1 MSLFAIAQKLNRKS
15 NHMKLLDRYV
25 IRNFLEAY
33 FYCIA
38 AFFSIWL
45 VFDISDNISTFLD
58 ERMPLHRV
66 LHYYLTQVPQIFVIL
81 LPVSLLLG
89 LLFCLGRMSRANEIV
104 SMLTAGISLPRLLL
118 PLLLI
123 GVLTSLGA
131 FALNYTLAPHADLA
145 RRTFIEETH
154 SRGKYKGVT
163 GQIFRN
169 RADNR
174 TWFIQ
179 SFRPG
184 ENEFS
189 NVQILQQDADDNI
202 TRDYLATRG
211 IYHPDTKTWEL
222 QMVKIVDYDIAGNI
236 KNSRILRSFE
246 VKDWSETPFRLAS
259 ANVHA
264 DSLSVPELRDYLNF
278 NSDFPT
284 VLLAPFA
291 THLQYRLALPWSC
304 LVVVFIA
311 APLSIGFSR
320 RGILANVATAIL
332 LVFAMN
338 FLTHLFLA
346 LGEGYRIS
354 PWLAAW
360 MPNILF
366 AVIGLYLL
374 YMRAGNRELPRL
386 RLARATAP

>member
-1 MSLFAIAQKLNRKS
+1 
-15 NHMKLLDRYV
+15 MKLLDRY
-25 IRNFLEAY
+25 ILRNFLEAY

-38 AFFSIWL
+38 GFFSIWL

-58 ERMPLHRV
+58 ERLPFRRV
-66 LHYYLTQVPQIFVIL
+66 LHYYLTQIPQILVIL
-81 LPVSLLLG
+81 LPISLLLA
-89 LLFCLGRMSRANEIV
+89 LLFCLSRMSRANEIV

-123 GVLTSLGA
+123 GLLTSLGVA
-131 FALNYTLAPHADLA
+131 ALNHTLAPHADLA
-145 RRTFIEETH
+145 HRAFTEETH
-154 SRGKYKGVT
+154 SRREYKGVI

-184 ENEFS
+184 ENEFNS
-189 NVQILQQDADDNI
+189 VQVLQQDEHDNI
-202 TRDYLATRG
+202 TRDYLVTRAV
-211 IYHPDTKTWEL
+211 YRPETKAWEL
-222 QMVKIVDYDIAGNI
+222 QRVKVVEYDAAGNI
-236 KNSRILRSFE
+236 TRSRFYSGSLIINN
-246 VKDWSETPFRLAS
+246 WSETPFRLAS

-264 DSLSVPELRDYLNF
+264 DSLSVSELRDYLYF
-278 NSDFPT
+278 NSDFPP

-311 APLSIGFSR
+311 APLGIGFSR
-320 RGILANVATAIL
+320 RGILANVAAAIL

-346 LGEGYRIS
+346 LGEGYRIE
-354 PWLAAW
+354 PWFAAW
-360 MPNILF
+360 TPNIVF
-366 AVIGLYLL
+366 AIIGLYLL
-374 YMRAGNRELPRL
+374 YLRAGNREAPRL
-386 RLARATAP
+386 RFARAIASAPE